1 VIHWISFFKKL
12 VNEPVAISIVE
23 RLNWLIM
30 NNEKETSR
38 VEAFSD
44 GVFAIAITLLI
55 LEIKVPEPETR
66 LTNSQLFTSLINL
79 WPSYFAFLLSF
90 TAVLI
95 MWINHH
101 GFFKY
106 LKTLNPRFLYANGF
120 LLLMVTFI
128 PFPTAV
134 LAKYIDSPA
143 ANIASAFY
151 CGAMVLVSV
160 AYNLLWFTTAYKRR
174 LVKDEI
180 SDALIIKIRNAY
192 WFGFFVYLTSFI
204 ISFFFAIAGLLICI
218 SLWIFWIVLDY
229 NSIRKKAVSKSNFI

>member
-1 VIHWISFFKKL
+1 MS
-12 VNEPVAISIVE
+12 
-23 RLNWLIM
+23 
-30 NNEKETSR
+30 NEKETTR

-55 LEIKVPEPETR
+55 LEIKVPR
-66 LTNSQLFTSLINL
+66 LESSMTNSQLMNSLMNL

-106 LKTLNPRFLYANGF
+106 LRTINLGFLYANGF

-134 LAKYIDSPA
+134 LVLKEKD
-143 ANIASAFY
+143 
-151 CGAMVLVSV
+151 CGRAPWVQYS
-160 AYNLLWFTTAYKRR
+160 NL
-174 LVKDEI
+174 
-180 SDALIIKIRNAY
+180 
-192 WFGFFVYLTSFI
+192 
-204 ISFFFAIAGLLICI
+204 
-218 SLWIFWIVLDY
+218 
-229 NSIRKKAVSKSNFI
+229 

>member
-1 VIHWISFFKKL
+1 MS
-12 VNEPVAISIVE
+12 
-23 RLNWLIM
+23 
-30 NNEKETSR
+30 NEKETTR

-55 LEIKVPEPETR
+55 LEIKVPR
-66 LTNSQLFTSLINL
+66 AANAMTNSELFGSLINL

-90 TAVLI
+90 AAVLI

-106 LKTLNPRFLYANGF
+106 IRAINLNFLYANGF

-134 LAKYIDSPA
+134 LAEHINSTA
-143 ANIASAFY
+143 ANAASAFY
-151 CGAMVLVSV
+151 CGSMVLVSI
-160 AYNLLWFTTAYKRR
+160 AFNILWFTTAYKRA
-174 LVKDEI
+174 LVKNEI
-180 SDALIIKIRNAY
+180 SDELINKIRNAY
-192 WFGFFVYLTSFI
+192 WFGFFIYLISFI
-204 ISFFFAIAGLLICI
+204 ISFFYAIAGLLICI

-229 NSIRKKAVSKSNFI
+229 NNTVKKSAQENSY